1 MKQKRIHSAA
11 IIAALMLVFVW
22 AGGALA
28 ALPAENV
35 TVTCTESVVT
45 GQEITCTATATAT
58 EGETIAYTWSTDKGA
73 ILTGQ
78 GTDTVTV
85 SSPMTGIAT
94 VTAQVV
100 ATPPYFPPDVISG
113 DTNEIVSTGN
123 SLGTVTSDTLYI
135 TCSLNGYKV
144 YLNQYLS
151 KIRYGAVNT
160 NPFRFVL
167 MTMSGDYT
175 TVHWVSP
182 LITPNQQGV
191 NEWSP
196 DTPVPI
202 PAQSSFIGI
211 YVPGGQAVPVGYTT
225 YANRGFT
232 LSNPSLQLGVLQGPG
247 TVTDTIIRVRAYLY
261 TGSYPAAPT
270 TVTKTA
276 SVAVS
281 SPPPPTVSITGP
293 ETAVEGETKHYTA
306 THDAV
311 VPVTISWSANGNTY
325 TGAEVDIP
333 FTSAGSK
340 TVTVTVTPD
349 GYPES
354 VGTSSLTVA
363 VSQYPSPTISITGPE
378 TAVEGE
384 TKQYT
389 VTHDAIVPVT
399 IAWDVNGTAYSGSPA
414 NIVFPAPGAYTVTAT
429 VYPTDYP
436 ASVATTSMN
445 VTVGDRVTIS
455 CTESVQEGQSI
466 ACTASGTPGAGETW
480 IYLWTTNN
488 GAVSSGQGTA
498 TAAILPSAPGAATI
512 TLALTVDPGQI
523 EVTKT
528 AGVTVT
534 QYPAPTVSI
543 TGSAAAVEGETKH
556 YTVTHDAV
564 VPVTITWSA
573 EGNTYTG
580 AEVDIPFATPGSKT
594 VAVTVTPNDY
604 PASAG
609 TSSLSVTVTQYPAPT
624 VSLTGPISAFK
635 GETKQFTVSHDN
647 QTDTMTIE
655 WTMDGSAISGAT
667 GSTIEVPFSALGD
680 HTVAVKVYPTAH
692 PNSSGTGSVQV
703 AVSAPDPPTV
713 SITGPATAVEG
724 ETKTYAVTHDAVVPV
739 TITWDVNGTSY
750 SGAEINVPFVSPGSY
765 NVTATVTPNDT
776 PESAA
781 TSSLSVTVTQYPSP
795 TVSITGSES
804 AVEGETKHYAVTH
817 DAVIPV
823 TIAWS
828 ADGNTYTGTEVDIPF
843 ATPGSKTVS
852 VTVTP
857 NDYPASA
864 ATSSLTVTVTQ
875 YPAPTI
881 ALNGP
886 ETANEGETKHY
897 TVTHDAI
904 EDVTIEWKVDGS
916 SVPGTEIDVSF
927 PSGAANRTITVT
939 VYPVSHPN
947 SKATASKTVIVTPY
961 PSPVVTLDGPTTA
974 YEGDTKHY
982 AVTHDAVVPVT
993 ITWDVNGASYSGSEI
1008 DVPFAASGSYNVTAT
1023 VTPNDYPNSAGTAAK
1038 SVTVSKYPTPVIS
1051 LAGPDTAIEGETKAY
1066 AVTHDAVV
1074 PVTITWDVN
1083 GTAYEGATIEVP
1095 FPATGSYNVAVTV
1108 YPTAYPD
1115 SSATSTKSV
1124 TVTTYPVPT
1133 VSITG
1138 PESAV
1143 EGETKHYAVTHDAVG
1158 EVTITWSADGNT
1170 YTGAEVDIP
1179 FATPGN
1185 KTISVTVT
1193 PDGHPDAAGTSS
1205 MAVAVSQY
1213 PAPVASLEGPSTA
1226 IVGDTKQ
1233 YTVTTSEEDPVTIE
1247 WDVEGTAYQGNPVEV
1262 PFSTLG
1268 NYTVTATVYFN
1279 AYPNSK
1285 RVLNQG
1291 VLVTNYP
1298 APTVDLSGP
1307 STAIEGD
1314 TKQFTITHDE
1324 ANPVTVEW
1332 KLDGTVV
1339 AGTETGADIQFAT
1352 EGIHEV
1358 SVKVY
1363 PTAHPESSSNKA
1375 KTVAV
1380 ERRPPPTI
1388 SVSGPASSMPGNTE
1402 RYTVTH
1408 DASVP
1413 VTIEWDVN
1421 GTAYSGQEIDV
1432 TFAESGSYKVN
1443 VKVYP
1448 TAYPDSFATKTK
1460 SVTVIGVRA
1469 PAVSVSCARSATVGV
1484 PMNLSAA
1491 AVTRTAGI
1499 AVVYKWDLPDGS
1511 QVESLKTTYTPRTED
1526 VGTMVIRFS
1535 AHPEGHPE
1543 LERIKEISVV
1553 VFGEGVPPFTLK
1565 KYHPQEGMA
1574 PYRVNYSATANL
1586 YGYKEP
1592 LTYSWNMGDGTTL
1605 TGKAK
1610 VMHTYTVPGNYTV
1623 ELTISDT
1630 KGNQSVLTDTVS
1642 VIPIPPI
1649 LFEEFLIRGSNKYMK
1664 APINVSI
1671 RPIITGGNTKVD
1683 RFVSYAWTVNG
1694 EPVGRNSRNLLHK
1707 FENTGT
1713 YEVAMTVTTKNGVTS
1728 TGSTTV
1734 TVNPNQPPTCEITYE
1749 DQPRYKRTKLNAVC
1763 TDPDGRVRSYLWD
1776 LGDGLSMAARTIY
1789 AKYATSGTYPVTLTA
1804 TDDSGAQVTVS
1815 QDVVVE
1821 RN

>member
-1 MKQKRIHSAA
+1 
-11 IIAALMLVFVW
+11 
-22 AGGALA
+22 
-28 ALPAENV
+28 
-35 TVTCTESVVT
+35 
-45 GQEITCTATATAT
+45 
-58 EGETIAYTWSTDKGA
+58 
-73 ILTGQ
+73 
-78 GTDTVTV
+78 
-85 SSPMTGIAT
+85 
-94 VTAQVV
+94 
-100 ATPPYFPPDVISG
+100 
-113 DTNEIVSTGN
+113 
-123 SLGTVTSDTLYI
+123 
-135 TCSLNGYKV
+135 
-144 YLNQYLS
+144 
-151 KIRYGAVNT
+151 
-160 NPFRFVL
+160 
-167 MTMSGDYT
+167 
-175 TVHWVSP
+175 
-182 LITPNQQGV
+182 
-191 NEWSP
+191 
-196 DTPVPI
+196 
-202 PAQSSFIGI
+202 
-211 YVPGGQAVPVGYTT
+211 
-225 YANRGFT
+225 
-232 LSNPSLQLGVLQGPG
+232 
-247 TVTDTIIRVRAYLY
+247 
-261 TGSYPAAPT
+261 
-270 TVTKTA
+270 
-276 SVAVS
+276 
-281 SPPPPTVSITGP
+281 
-293 ETAVEGETKHYTA
+293 
-306 THDAV
+306 
-311 VPVTISWSANGNTY
+311 
-325 TGAEVDIP
+325 
-333 FTSAGSK
+333 
-340 TVTVTVTPD
+340 
-349 GYPES
+349 
-354 VGTSSLTVA
+354 
-363 VSQYPSPTISITGPE
+363 
-378 TAVEGE
+378 
-384 TKQYT
+384 
-389 VTHDAIVPVT
+389 
-399 IAWDVNGTAYSGSPA
+399 
-414 NIVFPAPGAYTVTAT
+414 
-429 VYPTDYP
+429 
-436 ASVATTSMN
+436 
-445 VTVGDRVTIS
+445 
-455 CTESVQEGQSI
+455 
-466 ACTASGTPGAGETW
+466 
-480 IYLWTTNN
+480 
-488 GAVSSGQGTA
+488 
-498 TAAILPSAPGAATI
+498 
-512 TLALTVDPGQI
+512 
-523 EVTKT
+523 
-528 AGVTVT
+528 
-534 QYPAPTVSI
+534 
-543 TGSAAAVEGETKH
+543 
-556 YTVTHDAV
+556 
-564 VPVTITWSA
+564 
-573 EGNTYTG
+573 
-580 AEVDIPFATPGSKT
+580 
-594 VAVTVTPNDY
+594 
-604 PASAG
+604 
-609 TSSLSVTVTQYPAPT
+609 
-624 VSLTGPISAFK
+624 
-635 GETKQFTVSHDN
+635 
-647 QTDTMTIE
+647 
-655 WTMDGSAISGAT
+655 
-667 GSTIEVPFSALGD
+667 
-680 HTVAVKVYPTAH
+680 
-692 PNSSGTGSVQV
+692 
-703 AVSAPDPPTV
+703 
-713 SITGPATAVEG
+713 
-724 ETKTYAVTHDAVVPV
+724 
-739 TITWDVNGTSY
+739 
-750 SGAEINVPFVSPGSY
+750 
-765 NVTATVTPNDT
+765 
-776 PESAA
+776 
-781 TSSLSVTVTQYPSP
+781 
-795 TVSITGSES
+795 
-804 AVEGETKHYAVTH
+804 
-817 DAVIPV
+817 
-823 TIAWS
+823 
-828 ADGNTYTGTEVDIPF
+828 
-843 ATPGSKTVS
+843 
-852 VTVTP
+852 
-857 NDYPASA
+857 
-864 ATSSLTVTVTQ
+864 
-875 YPAPTI
+875 
-881 ALNGP
+881 
-886 ETANEGETKHY
+886 
-897 TVTHDAI
+897 
-904 EDVTIEWKVDGS
+904 
-916 SVPGTEIDVSF
+916 
-927 PSGAANRTITVT
+927 
-939 VYPVSHPN
+939 
-947 SKATASKTVIVTPY
+947 
-961 PSPVVTLDGPTTA
+961 
-974 YEGDTKHY
+974 
-982 AVTHDAVVPVT
+982 
-993 ITWDVNGASYSGSEI
+993 
-1008 DVPFAASGSYNVTAT
+1008 
-1023 VTPNDYPNSAGTAAK
+1023 
-1038 SVTVSKYPTPVIS
+1038 
-1051 LAGPDTAIEGETKAY
+1051 
-1066 AVTHDAVV
+1066 
-1074 PVTITWDVN
+1074 
-1083 GTAYEGATIEVP
+1083 
-1095 FPATGSYNVAVTV
+1095 V

>member
-1 MKQKRIHSAA
+1 
-11 IIAALMLVFVW
+11 
-22 AGGALA
+22 
-28 ALPAENV
+28 
-35 TVTCTESVVT
+35 
-45 GQEITCTATATAT
+45 
-58 EGETIAYTWSTDKGA
+58 
-73 ILTGQ
+73 
-78 GTDTVTV
+78 
-85 SSPMTGIAT
+85 
-94 VTAQVV
+94 
-100 ATPPYFPPDVISG
+100 
-113 DTNEIVSTGN
+113 
-123 SLGTVTSDTLYI
+123 
-135 TCSLNGYKV
+135 
-144 YLNQYLS
+144 
-151 KIRYGAVNT
+151 
-160 NPFRFVL
+160 
-167 MTMSGDYT
+167 
-175 TVHWVSP
+175 
-182 LITPNQQGV
+182 
-191 NEWSP
+191 
-196 DTPVPI
+196 
-202 PAQSSFIGI
+202 
-211 YVPGGQAVPVGYTT
+211 
-225 YANRGFT
+225 
-232 LSNPSLQLGVLQGPG
+232 
-247 TVTDTIIRVRAYLY
+247 
-261 TGSYPAAPT
+261 
-270 TVTKTA
+270 
-276 SVAVS
+276 
-281 SPPPPTVSITGP
+281 
-293 ETAVEGETKHYTA
+293 
-306 THDAV
+306 
-311 VPVTISWSANGNTY
+311 
-325 TGAEVDIP
+325 
-333 FTSAGSK
+333 
-340 TVTVTVTPD
+340 
-349 GYPES
+349 
-354 VGTSSLTVA
+354 
-363 VSQYPSPTISITGPE
+363 
-378 TAVEGE
+378 
-384 TKQYT
+384 
-389 VTHDAIVPVT
+389 
-399 IAWDVNGTAYSGSPA
+399 
-414 NIVFPAPGAYTVTAT
+414 
-429 VYPTDYP
+429 
-436 ASVATTSMN
+436 
-445 VTVGDRVTIS
+445 
-455 CTESVQEGQSI
+455 
-466 ACTASGTPGAGETW
+466 
-480 IYLWTTNN
+480 
-488 GAVSSGQGTA
+488 
-498 TAAILPSAPGAATI
+498 
-512 TLALTVDPGQI
+512 
-523 EVTKT
+523 
-528 AGVTVT
+528 
-534 QYPAPTVSI
+534 
-543 TGSAAAVEGETKH
+543 
-556 YTVTHDAV
+556 
-564 VPVTITWSA
+564 
-573 EGNTYTG
+573 
-580 AEVDIPFATPGSKT
+580 
-594 VAVTVTPNDY
+594 
-604 PASAG
+604 
-609 TSSLSVTVTQYPAPT
+609 
-624 VSLTGPISAFK
+624 
-635 GETKQFTVSHDN
+635 
-647 QTDTMTIE
+647 
-655 WTMDGSAISGAT
+655 
-667 GSTIEVPFSALGD
+667 
-680 HTVAVKVYPTAH
+680 
-692 PNSSGTGSVQV
+692 
-703 AVSAPDPPTV
+703 
-713 SITGPATAVEG
+713 
-724 ETKTYAVTHDAVVPV
+724 
-739 TITWDVNGTSY
+739 
-750 SGAEINVPFVSPGSY
+750 
-765 NVTATVTPNDT
+765 
-776 PESAA
+776 
-781 TSSLSVTVTQYPSP
+781 
-795 TVSITGSES
+795 
-804 AVEGETKHYAVTH
+804 
-817 DAVIPV
+817 
-823 TIAWS
+823 
-828 ADGNTYTGTEVDIPF
+828 
-843 ATPGSKTVS
+843 
-852 VTVTP
+852 
-857 NDYPASA
+857 
-864 ATSSLTVTVTQ
+864 
-875 YPAPTI
+875 
-881 ALNGP
+881 
-886 ETANEGETKHY
+886 
-897 TVTHDAI
+897 
-904 EDVTIEWKVDGS
+904 
-916 SVPGTEIDVSF
+916 
-927 PSGAANRTITVT
+927 
-939 VYPVSHPN
+939 
-947 SKATASKTVIVTPY
+947 
-961 PSPVVTLDGPTTA
+961 
-974 YEGDTKHY
+974 
-982 AVTHDAVVPVT
+982 
-993 ITWDVNGASYSGSEI
+993 
-1008 DVPFAASGSYNVTAT
+1008 
-1023 VTPNDYPNSAGTAAK
+1023 
-1038 SVTVSKYPTPVIS
+1038 
-1051 LAGPDTAIEGETKAY
+1051 
-1066 AVTHDAVV
+1066 
-1074 PVTITWDVN
+1074 
-1083 GTAYEGATIEVP
+1083 
-1095 FPATGSYNVAVTV
+1095 
-1108 YPTAYPD
+1108 
-1115 SSATSTKSV
+1115 
-1124 TVTTYPVPT
+1124 
-1133 VSITG
+1133 
-1138 PESAV
+1138 
-1143 EGETKHYAVTHDAVG
+1143 
-1158 EVTITWSADGNT
+1158 
-1170 YTGAEVDIP
+1170 
-1179 FATPGN
+1179 
-1185 KTISVTVT
+1185 
-1193 PDGHPDAAGTSS
+1193 